1 MRASGLCLSLRLDEP
16 CFIYV
21 LYYIPSLYAYYLY
34 IAWVPI
40 LCLSNPLRRGSTM
53 PNGQNKKEKRK
64 FVTKNAHLFNLLL
77 FRGNNGVEFQTNRHR
92 EWVSGGL
99 KIANVKVNVF
109 CSLILIWWLRM
120 YPFNRMKIKE
130 GTTYWYTHVTH
141 SCTRIY
147 AYQTQKHHFFLSI
160 HNQTIH

>member
-1 MRASGLCLSLRLDEP
+1 MVWLSNGLAATDFIGGALCVCVCMCKCVRASGLCLSLRLDEP

-40 LCLSNPLRRGSTM
+40 LCLSNPLQRGSTM

-92 EWVSGGL
+92 EWVSGG
-99 KIANVKVNVF
+99 VKNSECQSERF
-109 CSLILIWWLRM
+109 LF
-120 YPFNRMKIKE
+120 FNSHLM
-130 GTTYWYTHVTH
+130 T
-141 SCTRIY
+141 
-147 AYQTQKHHFFLSI
+147 
-160 HNQTIH
+160 